1 MPRTFD
7 NLSPGTRLLPALQGA
22 PAAQMETR
30 NPGMPLDLEA
40 VRQGRV
46 NRTAADRR
54 AATLAATRV
63 GHPDRLLHAVTMI
76 DLTTLSDDD
85 TEGRVRRLCDRALRP
100 LRGEL
105 LVALGA
111 EGMAVTA
118 AAVCV
123 YHRFVPTALA
133 ALGGRLP
140 VATVSAGFPA
150 GLSPL
155 ATRVAEIEASVKAG
169 ADEIDLVIVR
179 GLALEGRWEAL
190 YDEITAF
197 RGACEDRCMKVIL
210 GVGELGT
217 LDNVRRAAT
226 VAMMAGADFVKT
238 STGKEKVKATLSA
251 GLAMAAAIRNYH
263 RETGHRVGLKAAGG
277 IATAREALSWLALVQ
292 EELGEAWMHPG
303 LFRIGA
309 SSLLADIEHQLE
321 RAP

>member
-1 MPRTFD
+1 MD
-7 NLSPGTRLLPALQGA
+7 
-22 PAAQMETR
+22 TR
-30 NPGMPLDLEA
+30 NPGTPLDLEA
-40 VRQGRV
+40 VRRARV

-54 AATLAATRV
+54 AATLAATRA
-63 GHPDRLLHAVTMI
+63 GNADWLLRAVAMI

-85 TEGRVRRLCDRALRP
+85 TEGRVRRLCDKALRP
-100 LRGEL
+100 LRSEL

-111 EGMAVTA
+111 EGVGVTA

-123 YHRFVPTALA
+123 YDRFVPMALA

-169 ADEIDLVIVR
+169 ADEIDVVIVR
-179 GLALEGRWEAL
+179 GLAQEGRWEAL

-197 RGACEDRCMKVIL
+197 RRACGDRCMKVIL
-210 GVGELGT
+210 GVGELGA

-251 GLAMAAAIRNYH
+251 GLAMAAAIRDYH
-263 RETGHRVGLKAAGG
+263 RDTGHGVGLKAAGG
-277 IATAREALSWLALVQ
+277 IATAREALSWLALVR

-309 SSLLADIEHQLE
+309 SSLLADIERQLE
-321 RAP
+321 QVGRSACGR

>member
-1 MPRTFD
+1 M
-7 NLSPGTRLLPALQGA
+7 G
-22 PAAQMETR
+22 TR
-30 NPGMPLDLEA
+30 NPGRSLDLEA
-40 VRQGRV
+40 VRQARV
-46 NRTAADRR
+46 NRTAAAGR
-54 AATLAATRV
+54 AAALAANRV
-63 GHPDRLLHAVTMI
+63 GHADWPLRAVTMI

-85 TEGRVRRLCDRALRP
+85 TEGRVRRLCDKALRP
-100 LRGEL
+100 FRSEL

-111 EGMAVTA
+111 ERMAVTA

-155 ATRVAEIEASVKAG
+155 GARVAEIEASVTAG
-169 ADEIDLVIVR
+169 ADEIDVVIVR

-197 RGACEDRCMKVIL
+197 RRACSDRCMKVIL

-217 LDNVRRAAT
+217 LDNVRRAAM

-238 STGKEKVKATLSA
+238 STGKGKVKATLSA
-251 GLAMAAAIRNYH
+251 GLAMADAIRDYH
-263 RETGHRVGLKAAGG
+263 RDTGHRVGLKAAGG
-277 IATAREALSWLALVQ
+277 IATTREALSWLALVQ
-292 EELGEAWMHPG
+292 EELGEAWMNPG

-309 SSLLADIEHQLE
+309 SSLLADIERQLE
-321 RAP
+321 HHVARRL

>member
-1 MPRTFD
+1 
-7 NLSPGTRLLPALQGA
+7 
-22 PAAQMETR
+22 METR
-30 NPGMPLDLEA
+30 NPGTPLDLET
-40 VRQGRV
+40 VRQARV
-46 NRTAADRR
+46 DRTTADLR
-54 AATLAATRV
+54 AATLAPARD
-63 GHPDRLLHAVTMI
+63 GRADWLLRAVTMI

-85 TEGRVRRLCDRALRP
+85 TEGRVRRLCDKALRP
-100 LRGEL
+100 LRSEL

-111 EGMAVTA
+111 EGAAVTA

-140 VATVSAGFPA
+140 VATVSADFPA

-169 ADEIDLVIVR
+169 ADEIDVVIVR

-197 RGACEDRCMKVIL
+197 RRACRDRCMKVIL

-217 LDNVRRAAT
+217 PNNVRRATT
-226 VAMMAGADFVKT
+226 VALMAGADFVKT

-251 GLAMAAAIRNYH
+251 GLAMAAAIRDYH
-263 RETGHRVGLKAAGG
+263 RDTGHRVGLKAAGG
-277 IATAREALSWLALVQ
+277 IATAGEALSWLALVR

-309 SSLLADIEHQLE
+309 SSLLADIERQLE
-321 RAP
+321 QPRRSTCGR